1 MRWISVSFLAR
12 LDALG
17 EGLRGQPELQQDDSM
32 ADVQG
37 GRAEGCG
44 RICVPRQLNESQHQ
58 QPGSEEWILPI
69 SRSAALG
76 LLRPWTTP
84 PSFSGHSFRGGG
96 RSSRTF
102 APSPRLS
109 RLVPEQ
115 VCEPA
120 CRHGPQEVGQGVEIP
135 DVELVVEGAAEADAD
150 EVGGEEG
157 GHNL

>member
-76 LLRPWTTP
+76 LLRPWTHP
-84 PSFSGHSFRGGG
+84 PSP
-96 RSSRTF
+96 SRAIVF
-102 APSPRLS
+102 
-109 RLVPEQ
+109 
-115 VCEPA
+115 
-120 CRHGPQEVGQGVEIP
+120 GV
-135 DVELVVEGAAEADAD
+135 
-150 EVGGEEG
+150 GEEFPS
-157 GHNL
+157 LCSPSQVVRAST